1 MCVHAHARGRCC
13 LCMYVCTSVLNFV
26 SAHGGW
32 RGRRLSSLSFF
43 NFTDS
48 CWSWNLQFSASPSG
62 QQDSGLH
69 LSQPSKPWVCKYV
82 LHTQFFKAGAAD
94 LNTGLCAWET
104 SPSLTEPSPFPFL
117 GISIDSSSHPL
128 CISNCVLKSDW
139 LCIHSSA
146 CKCLHRWHLKPSRT
160 LPSRRQT
167 WDHLTQIW
175 KKSPALQG
183 SRNQHQKLVHFLF
196 IPAPG
201 YSPFK
206 VLASVRQP
214 FGSAS
219 YFV

>member
-13 LCMYVCTSVLNFV
+13 LCMYVCTSILNLV

-48 CWSWNLQFSASPSG
+48 CWSWNLLFSASPSG

-117 GISIDSSSHPL
+117 GISIDSSSHRCGSPIVCWNLTDYASTVVLVNVFIGDIWSLVGLYLPVDRPETTLLKFERNPL
-128 CISNCVLKSDW
+128 PSKVLETSIRSLFTFCSFLPRDTV
-139 LCIHSSA
+139 
-146 CKCLHRWHLKPSRT
+146 PSR
-160 LPSRRQT
+160 S
-167 WDHLTQIW
+167 
-175 KKSPALQG
+175 
-183 SRNQHQKLVHFLF
+183 
-196 IPAPG
+196 
-201 YSPFK
+201 
-206 VLASVRQP
+206 
-214 FGSAS
+214 
-219 YFV
+219 